1 MSYKKHPPKAP
12 HFDEQGRI
20 AFEHIHALI
29 GDKAWKAWGF
39 GKDKGN
45 GLEWGLLRDKLG
57 LERDYKPIILDAEKL
72 ANASNYQILKDDV
85 HAVTFYRFGEVTSD
99 QENALL
105 LALATHSKAKKVF
118 FADSLGDNL
127 EELSHRLEDLRNSA
141 ESRNLAEMRVEYMDK
156 PDAPKREPYVE
167 YRENGKIKGLHY
179 IKPKVDN
186 DTGEII
192 KENMTWIC
200 DDLALVGE
208 GKTQGGEYYYL
219 FQWQNRDEN
228 KPRTVA
234 IAREDFGTDSG
245 WKMLKAQGLKMTQG
259 SGLTQRLTEHFHFNG
274 DHFTQWTI
282 TNVTG
287 WLNGAYLLP
296 NGEIIGTPSKP
307 IYFTDRS
314 SSSLGYTTSG
324 TLADWQREISQ
335 NVRGNTSM
343 MLGVA
348 VALAAPMLSL
358 LNNDSFGVHL
368 FGNSGK
374 GKTTILNIANSIYGR
389 PRELKLSWCSTDV
402 AMKNEA
408 AARNDGFLTLDEI
421 GQAREAKYLES
432 IAYDLFNE
440 VDKTRGRKEGGNQQI
455 KRWKVTALSTGEKD
469 LETQLRIN
477 AVKVHAG
484 QLVRLL
490 NVPLETVKELHGFKS
505 PKEHA
510 DYLNEKTEECF
521 GVIGREWLGYLVNNG
536 ETIRTTYKAIR
547 KKWLELSKNMSD
559 QVQRVGVNRFV
570 ALETALVLSSHLT
583 QWTKE
588 ECEQVILKSFTRWK
602 EEFGENS
609 KEETTIID
617 LLTSWLLINESLFV
631 EYPSD
636 PNAKRPIKIAGVRVL
651 SNEADKEEE
660 YYFVIPTVLKEI
672 LNEFPKNMYIDV
684 LLKTGIMKS
693 PKTHEKGYEYQFN
706 VPKKM
711 MGKKFRAYKITP
723 FLNDGQEPE

>member
-12 HFDEQGRI
+12 HFDEQGRV

-29 GDKAWKAWGF
+29 GNKAWNAWGF

-57 LERDYKPIILDAEKL
+57 LERDYKPIILNAEKL
-72 ANASNYQILKDDV
+72 ANAGDYQILKDDV

-179 IKPKVDN
+179 IKPIIDS

-259 SGLTQRLTEHFHFNG
+259 SGLTQRLTEYFHFNG

-324 TLADWQREISQ
+324 TLADWQREIAQ

-510 DYLNEKTEECF
+510 DHLNEKTEECF
-521 GVIGREWLGYLVNNG
+521 GVIGREWLGYLVNNA

-570 ALETALVLSSHLT
+570 ALETALVLPSHLT

-631 EYPSD
+631 EYPAE
-636 PNAKRPIKIAGVRVL
+636 PNAKRPNKIAGVRVL
-651 SNEADKEEE
+651 PDEADKEEE

-684 LLKTGIMKS
+684 LIKTGIMKS

-723 FLNDGQEPE
+723 FLNDGQVSE

>member
-12 HFDEQGRI
+12 HFDEQGRV

-29 GDKAWKAWGF
+29 GEKVWSAWGF

-45 GLEWGLLRDKLG
+45 GLEWVLLRDKLG
-57 LERDYKPIILDAEKL
+57 IERDYKPIILDAEKL
-72 ANASNYQILKDDV
+72 ANAGDYQILKDDV
-85 HAVTFYRFGEVTSD
+85 YAVTFYRFGKVTSD

-105 LALATHSKAKKVF
+105 LALATNSKVKKVF

-208 GKTQGGEYYYL
+208 GKTQAGEYYYL

-440 VDKTRGRKEGGNQQI
+440 VDKTRGKKEGGNQQI

-510 DYLNEKTEECF
+510 DYLNEKTEEFF

>member
-1 MSYKKHPPKAP
+1 M
-12 HFDEQGRI
+12 
-20 AFEHIHALI
+20 
-29 GDKAWKAWGF
+29 
-39 GKDKGN
+39 
-45 GLEWGLLRDKLG
+45 RDKLG
-57 LERDYKPIILDAEKL
+57 LERDYKPIILNAEKL
-72 ANASNYQILKDDV
+72 ANAGDYQILKDDV

-179 IKPKVDN
+179 IKPIIDS

-259 SGLTQRLTEHFHFNG
+259 SGLTQRLTEYFHFNG

-324 TLADWQREISQ
+324 TLADWQREIAQ

-510 DYLNEKTEECF
+510 DHLNEKTEECF
-521 GVIGREWLGYLVNNG
+521 GVIGREWLGYLVNNA

-631 EYPSD
+631 EYPAE
-636 PNAKRPIKIAGVRVL
+636 PNAKRPNKIAGVRVL
-651 SNEADKEEE
+651 PDEADKEEE

-684 LLKTGIMKS
+684 LIKTGIMKS

-723 FLNDGQEPE
+723 FLNDGQVSE